1 MITDSEQFDEANK
14 WHYIALKSIRTDD
27 GFNRSLRRLSRFFR
41 GITANNHGN
50 FCCLNC
56 LHSF

>member
-27 GFNRSLRRLSRFFR
+27 GFNLVKTIQMNLTQKEKLSMSLRVR
-41 GITANNHGN
+41 H
-50 FCCLNC
+50 
-56 LHSF
+56 